1 MQDADVSTKN
11 YLGQTLLFQSIC
23 SEESPD
29 TVAFLLQ
36 RGVDIGA
43 RDKQGR
49 TARDLGE
56 TLGRKKHVQAI
67 DRYVIKLIKNKDFS
81 QIERLV
87 LGSYDHIDDI
97 NDHSGRSVVKIAKNS
112 SSKEVCELVQL
123 SSAIQVGYLIN
134 NYHLLRIDLWGW

>member
-1 MQDADVSTKN
+1 M
-11 YLGQTLLFQSIC
+11 
-23 SEESPD
+23 
-29 TVAFLLQ
+29 LQ

-112 SSKEVCELVQL
+112 SSKEVYELVQL

-134 NYHLLRIDLWGW
+134 NYHLLGIDLWGW